1 MKAIE
6 NLLEETIELCNT
18 DEKQQSIANEPK
30 LIFKIGYN
38 FFLIN
43 RYFKKYFNIEEI
55 YKYIEEEDYYSIYKI
70 LIKLNKYYLEQ
81 SGKYGF

>member
-18 DEKQQSIANEPK
+18 DEKQQQIANEPK

-38 FFLIN
+38 FFLIHKF
-43 RYFKKYFNIEEI
+43 FKKYLDIEEV
-55 YKYIEEEDYYSIYKI
+55 YKLIEDDDYYSIHRLLEKQYNFYI
-70 LIKLNKYYLEQ
+70 EQ
-81 SGKYGF
+81 SSKYNF